1 MTTRRGFLGLLG
13 VGAAATLAASI
24 PERTP
29 GWIDAPK
36 KPLVPYAPRC
46 SRNRLLTMEEI
57 KQRFREAN
65 AAAELSIQRDR
76 DIAFCSGD
84 QW

>member
-13 VGAAATLAASI
+13 VGAAAAVAASI

-29 GWIDAPK
+29 EWVDAPK
-36 KPLVPYAPRC
+36 KPLVPYMPRR
-46 SRNRLLTMEEI
+46 SRNRLLTMDEI

-65 AAAELSIQRDR
+65 AAAELSMQRDR
-76 DIAFCSGD
+76 DIAFYSGD